1 METYT
6 REEQYQIA
14 MTALRQLGNP
24 GMMKAMIGLSN
35 VMYGETDGKPY
46 LQFDFKGCRK
56 HNKCR
61 IVYNPGLD
69 LYNFE
74 LYQYRPKS
82 ATCPQTYKAESV
94 YADMLTDIFENETGL
109 YLSL

>member
-6 REEQYQIA
+6 KEEQKQIA
-14 MTALRQLGNP
+14 LTALSQLGNP

-35 VMYGETDGKPY
+35 IIFGETEGKPY
-46 LQFDFKGCRK
+46 LQFDFKGSRK

-61 IVYNPGLD
+61 IVYNPGQD
-69 LYNFE
+69 SYNFE
-74 LYQYRPKS
+74 LYQYKPKS
-82 ATCPQTYKAESV
+82 ATCPQTYKAEDV
-94 YADMLTDIFENETGL
+94 YCDMLTQIFEDETGL